1 MLVSRWIR
9 LEWPHVMESTP
20 VTLIGLLVA
29 AFVVLLLLTSV
40 MSRE

>member
-1 MLVSRWIR
+1 MD
-9 LEWPHVMESTP
+9 PMEGPDAMEASPT
-20 VTLIGLLVA
+20 TLIVLLVA